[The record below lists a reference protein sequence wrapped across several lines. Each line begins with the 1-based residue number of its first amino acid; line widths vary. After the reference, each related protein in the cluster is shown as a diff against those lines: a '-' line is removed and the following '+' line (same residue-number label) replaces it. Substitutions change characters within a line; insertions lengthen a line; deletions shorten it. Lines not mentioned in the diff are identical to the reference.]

1 MAKLELIATATFGL
15 EAVVRR
21 EVEALGGKILRG
33 EDGKVT
39 YLGDEQLLAR
49 SNLWLRSAD
58 RVLLKMGEFTAL
70 SFEELY
76 QQTRALPWEEWIP
89 PDGNFPVNGNSVK
102 SKLFSISDC
111 QAIIKKA
118 VVDRLQE
125 TYPID
130 RFAESGAL
138 FPIRFTLL
146 KDRVTLTLDSSGTG
160 LHKRGYRTQDVA
172 APIKE
177 TLAAALV
184 SLSFWKPDR
193 LLVDPFCGSGTIA
206 IEAALIGCNIAPGL
220 NRRFACQDWPAIPEK
235 VWQTEKKAAYA
246 AIRQSNLA
254 IKGYDIDP
262 RAVRV
267 AQANAEA
274 AGVDDTIEFAVQPVN
289 QLTAEQPSGI
299 IVSNPPYGERIGDK
313 GQIDQIYRNLNRFI
327 SENPDWSLFMVTAD
341 KDFEKNFRP
350 TPADRRRKLYN
361 GRIEICYYQYHG
373 KKPNKDTEHGKENTI
388 PS

>member
-184 SLSFWKPDR
+184 SLSFWKPGR

-262 RAVRV
+262 RAVRA

>member
-1 MAKLELIATATFGL
+1 MARLELIATATFGL

-33 EDGKVT
+33 EDGKIT

-58 RVLLKMGEFTAL
+58 RVLLKMGEFTVL

-184 SLSFWKPDR
+184 SLSFWKPGR

-235 VWQTEKKAAYA
+235 VWQAEKKAAYA

-262 RAVRV
+262 RAIRA

-313 GQIDQIYRNLNRFI
+313 SQIDQIYRDLNRFI

-350 TPADRRRKLYN
+350 TLADRRRKLYN